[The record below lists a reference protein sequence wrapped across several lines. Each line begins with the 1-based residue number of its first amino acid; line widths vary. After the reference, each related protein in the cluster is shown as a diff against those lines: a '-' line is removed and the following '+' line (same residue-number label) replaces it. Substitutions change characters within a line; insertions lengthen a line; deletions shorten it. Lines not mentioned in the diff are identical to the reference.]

1 MKTPKDIAKDIIS
14 WAEKRYADNADKY
27 LQYEFNGLKQ
37 EIAKLDI
44 SFDETTLVLD
54 KDLFCIMYEEKVERV
69 RWFNIEYV
77 EWILELNNYDNPVM
91 TKSKY
96 KKIKSNDN
104 LKRLMIELFDWKIKE
119 VYHPYYIVSGT
130 CTRIPLQTA

>member
-27 LQYEFNGLKQ
+27 LQFEFNGLKQ

-54 KDLFCIMYEEKVERV
+54 KDLFCRMYEEKVEKV
-69 RWFNIEYV
+69 RGFNIEYV
-77 EWILELNNYDNPVM
+77 EWILELNNYNNPVM
-91 TKSKY
+91 TKSRY
-96 KKIKSNDN
+96 KKIERTKT
-104 LKRLMIELFDWKIKE
+104 LKKLVLEIFD
-119 VYHPYYIVSGT
+119 
-130 CTRIPLQTA
+130 R